1 MPGLEKHEA
10 PGMEAHA
17 ADQDR
22 VLASPWGGGQSPFA
36 VAWPK
41 LMMWLFLVSDTLTF
55 AGLLS
60 GYGVMRLSLGDWPRQ
75 ADIFNIWLVGTMTF
89 ILICSSATMAV
100 AVAAARAGDRR
111 MVMRYLLLTILGGL
125 FFLGAQAYE
134 WTNFIHEGARLF
146 TNPWGIPQ
154 FSATFFIITGFH
166 GGHVTGGVIYLSI
179 TALRWSRRKI
189 QPLSVEIAGLYW
201 HFVDLVWV
209 FIFTLLY
216 LI

>member
-1 MPGLEKHEA
+1 MTSSQVADREQ
-10 PGMEAHA
+10 GMRSEW
-17 ADQDR
+17 
-22 VLASPWGGGQSPFA
+22 SGGQSPFA
-36 VAWPK
+36 IGWPK

-55 AGLLS
+55 AGLLT
-60 GYGVMRLSLGDWPRQ
+60 GYGVMRLSLGQWPVQ
-75 ADIFNIWLVGTMTF
+75 AGIFRIWLVGTMTF

-100 AVAAARAGDRR
+100 AVAAARRGDKPRVLR
-111 MVMRYLLLTILGGL
+111 FLLLTVLGGL
-125 FFLGAQAYE
+125 MFLGMQAFE

-146 TNPWGIPQ
+146 INPWGVPQ

-166 GGHVTGGVIYLSI
+166 GGHVTGGVIYLLV
-179 TALRWSRRKI
+179 TAFRWGRGRI
-189 QPLSVEIAGLYW
+189 APESVEIAGLYW